1 MRNFATTMLALM
13 AGTAVGCGDDGG
25 SSGDGNLTVV
35 LDAEETIPEGIP
47 SDPSGEEDEAIV
59 DGYRAEF
66 DRYIIAVGLVD
77 MAQADGAN
85 RQQSSV
91 VSVADYVNLPTTL
104 PTLDTFNGIPTGQ
117 YSEFGFVTPVP
128 DANVVNVNGVSDEDI
143 QRMIDNDFTYIIEG
157 RVIPDDGGDPIEF
170 LIEADVP
177 SVYTDCDG
185 SPEPGVSVG
194 ASSTASI
201 LMHGDHIFFNGFPAD
216 ESDINRR
223 AAWMSLVD
231 DVDQDGVLTKVD
243 FEQAV
248 DVGTLFPS
256 PTYSGLNDG
265 PAGTINNAWDF
276 VRSQLGT
283 QGHLNGEFECEWG
296 PI

>member
-1 MRNFATTMLALM
+1 M
-13 AGTAVGCGDDGG
+13 AGTAVGCGDDGNDGG
-25 SSGDGNLTVV
+25 SSGDGNLTIV

-66 DRYIIAVGLVD
+66 NRFIIAVGLVD
-77 MAQADGAN
+77 MAQAGGAN
-85 RQQSSV
+85 PQQSSV

-104 PTLDTFNGIPTGQ
+104 PTLDTFSGIPTGQ

-128 DANVVNVNGVSDEDI
+128 DANVVNVNGVSDDDI
-143 QRMIDNDFTYIIEG
+143 QDMIDNDYTYIIEG
-157 RVIPDDGGDPIEF
+157 RVIPDDGGDAIEF
-170 LIEADVP
+170 LIKADVP

-185 SPEPGVSVG
+185 DPEPGVNVG
-194 ASSTASI
+194 PSSTASI

-223 AAWMSLVD
+223 ATWMSLVN
-231 DVDQDGVLTKVD
+231 DVDEDGVLTKVD
-243 FEQAV
+243 FEAAV

-276 VRSQLGT
+276 IRSQLGT
-283 QGHLNGEFECEWG
+283 QGHINGEFECEWG